1 MRRDT
6 ILVLISSAGT
16 LILGFGAGCTT
27 DALVN
32 PTERSPQGAL
42 ASLENPG
49 GVELADIPVADRSE
63 VDLVEEMMMHRAM
76 YARYL
81 RVLATYYSEH
91 GYETKANRA
100 RAELRDLQRIRPY
113 RYIDDAE
120 APMAG
125 RVAPT
130 TNNAEADSLYN
141 EGVTLM
147 KKGGHGVPVFYNEQT
162 INLALGKF
170 KELVSKYPNS
180 DKVDDACFMI
190 AEIHKEY
197 SQELDNSIALQWY
210 QAALDANP
218 SLPYPARFQM
228 AVVYDYRMHQREK
241 ALELYQ
247 DVLEREQFNKSN
259 VDYSRKRIRELTEEK
274 DASLRLAT
282 EPGPA
287 SSRRPAPAVSP
298 EPVSASIEASPVPP
312 SAGE

>member
-1 MRRDT
+1 MRRDAK
-6 ILVLISSAGT
+6 LVLISTVGAV
-16 LILGFGAGCTT
+16 LIGWQAGCTT
-27 DALVN
+27 DSLVN

-49 GVELADIPVADRSE
+49 GVDLPDIPVADRAE

-120 APMAG
+120 APVAG
-125 RVAPT
+125 KVVPA
-130 TNNAEADSLYN
+130 TNSAEADTLYN
-141 EGVTLM
+141 EGIALM
-147 KKGGHGVPVFYNEQT
+147 KKGGHGVPIFYNEQT
-162 INLALGKF
+162 MNLALGKF
-170 KELVSKYPNS
+170 KDLVSKYPDS
-180 DKVDDACFMI
+180 DKVDDACYMI

-197 SQELDNSIALQWY
+197 SKELDNSIALQWY

-247 DVLEREQFNKSN
+247 DVLENEQFNKSN
-259 VDYSRKRIRELTEEK
+259 VDYSKKRIRELTEEK
-274 DASLRLAT
+274 EADLRLAV

-287 SSRRPAPAVSP
+287 SSRRPVPAVSP